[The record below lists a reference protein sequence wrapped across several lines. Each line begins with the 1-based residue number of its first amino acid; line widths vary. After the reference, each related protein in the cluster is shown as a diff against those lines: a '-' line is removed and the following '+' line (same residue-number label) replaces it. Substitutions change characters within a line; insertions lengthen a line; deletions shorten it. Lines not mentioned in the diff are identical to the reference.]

1 MELNSVAEK
10 RSFNSMVWK
19 LTLPLVAQNVINML
33 VNMADVAMLG
43 RLSQT
48 ALAASSLANQVHF
61 ILSLVYFGLGTGAS
75 VLTSQYWGKGDMKA
89 IQIVL
94 GIALKLSML
103 VSLLFAV
110 ATWIAPGPLMRIFT
124 DDLQLIEE
132 GIVYLRVIGISYLFT
147 GFSTMYLSVTR
158 SIERVTLSTVVYL
171 VSLAVNILLNA
182 LLIFGLMGFPK
193 LGILGAAIATAVAR
207 AVELII
213 CLVDSAVNKKFKL
226 RISAIFEHHPAL
238 FRDFVRYAVPALLND
253 IVWGV
258 GFSMYSVIMGRLGT
272 GGDVVAANAIAN
284 VARNLAKI
292 AASGFATSSA
302 IVVGK
307 ALGANKIPEAKVYAS
322 RMLKLTFFTCFVGA
336 LIILASRPFVI
347 NYAEL
352 TDQAR
357 SYLSTMLYIS
367 AYYVFGQALNTTWV
381 CGIFRAG
388 GDVKFGFYMDIID
401 MWLFAVPLGLLAAFV
416 WKLPVMVVY
425 FLIFL
430 DEFVKMPFVYYRYKQ
445 GKWLRNI
452 TRSDLDAESPPKAVE
467 A

>member
-1 MELNSVAEK
+1 MELNSLAEK

-19 LTLPLVAQNVINML
+19 LTLPLVAQNIINML

-75 VLTSQYWGKGDMKA
+75 VLTAQYWGKGDMKA
-89 IQIVL
+89 IEIVL

-103 VSLLFAV
+103 VSVLFAV
-110 ATWIAPGPLMRIFT
+110 ATWTVPGALMRVFT
-124 DDLQLIEE
+124 DDLELIEE
-132 GIVYLRVIGISYLFT
+132 GIIYLRVIGISYLFT

-171 VSLAVNILLNA
+171 VSLVANIILNA
-182 LLIFGLMGFPK
+182 LLIFGLMGFPR
-193 LGILGAAIATAVAR
+193 LGILGAAIATAIAR
-207 AVELII
+207 AIELII
-213 CLVDSAVNKKFKL
+213 CLVHSAVNKRIKL
-226 RISAIFEHHPAL
+226 RASAIFGRHPEL

-272 GGDVVAANAIAN
+272 GGDVVAANAIAS

-307 ALGANKIPEAKVYAS
+307 ALGANKLKEAKVYAD
-322 RMLKLTFFTCFVGA
+322 RMIVLTFLTCLVGA
-336 LIILASRPFVI
+336 VVILISRPFVI

-367 AYYVFGQALNTTWV
+367 AYYVFGQALNTTLI

-388 GDVKFGFYMDIID
+388 GDVKYGFYMDIID

-430 DEFVKMPFVYYRYKQ
+430 DEFVKMPFIFYRYKQ
-445 GKWLRNI
+445 NKWLKNI
-452 TRSDLDAESPPKAVE
+452 TRGISYTDA
-467 A
+467 